1 MATTT
6 ESKRKFFDGIA
17 SQWDSRDHPP
27 DVAERQALFVQLA
40 TEHRPMRILDVGCGT
55 GVLVP
60 HLRRYC
66 PEAAIVEMDFSSEM
80 LAVNRGKH
88 GDQQIEYR
96 CEDLVH
102 TRLPEAGFD
111 SILFFNALPHFESLE
126 RALRKAVLLL
136 KQGGRMAVG
145 HLMGSTELNAF
156 HSSVNGPVSH
166 DRLPAAPQLSAALS
180 RAGLTS
186 LRSEERPDWYFVMA
200 EKV

>member
-6 ESKRKFFDGIA
+6 ASKRKFYDGIA
-17 SQWDSRDHPP
+17 SQWDSFERSP
-27 DVAERQALFVQLA
+27 DAAERQAAFVQLA
-40 TEHRPMRILDVGCGT
+40 TDHRPMRILDVGCGT

-60 HLRRYC
+60 HLRRFC
-66 PEAAIVEMDFSSEM
+66 PQASLVEMDFSGEM

-88 GDQQIEYR
+88 GDQQIEYC

-102 TRLPEAGFD
+102 TRLQKASFD

-126 RALRKAVLLL
+126 EALRKAISLL

-156 HSSVNGPVSH
+156 HSSVNGPVAH
-166 DRLPAAPQLSAALS
+166 DRLPTAERLAEALN
-180 RAGLTS
+180 RAGLA
-186 LRSEERPDWYFVMA
+186 LVRGEERPDWYLVMA
-200 EKV
+200 EKP